1 MAKRTNR
8 YRAPEP
14 EYDMTL
20 VGYARV
26 STEEQNL
33 DMQVEALKRA
43 GVHPDMIFTEKV
55 SGASSK
61 RPGRAFA
68 LRQCRAG
75 MTFTVWRLD
84 RVGRSLI
91 DLLKFMQDLETAG
104 INFRSLNDSIDTKT
118 PAGKA
123 MMHMLAVFAQFE
135 RDTIADRT
143 RAGVK
148 RAQERGIRFGQPAK
162 VTPEVEAQMEKL
174 IAEGEPISLIAK
186 RFKVA
191 VATVR
196 LRFNG
201 PRLRQIRERAARKSK
216 RTR

>member
-1 MAKRTNR
+1 MAKRIR
-8 YRAPEP
+8 RSEP
-14 EYDMTL
+14 GRDYDMNL

-43 GVHPDMIFTEKV
+43 GVHPDNIFTEKV
-55 SGASSK
+55 SGAAAK

-68 LRQCRAG
+68 LRQCRPG

-91 DLLKFMQDLETAG
+91 DLLKFMQDLEAEG
-104 INFRSLNDSIDTKT
+104 INFRSLTDSIDTKT
-118 PAGKA
+118 PAGRA

-135 RDTIADRT
+135 RDLIAERT

-148 RAQERGIRFGQPAK
+148 RAQEHGIKFGQPPK
-162 VTPEVEAQMEKL
+162 ITPEMEAEMEAE
-174 IAEGEPISLIAK
+174 IANGVPISAIAK
-186 RFKVA
+186 QHKVA